1 MKRQLTFSSLF
12 AAAFLLCTTTTAL
25 AQDGKMYPIEAPKE
39 PRAIPLNTG
48 GVENQPAKESWFR
61 QWGDPMARNITTA
74 TLTPFL
80 ADPKKANGTTVLVAP
95 GGGFMWLS
103 MGNEGWE
110 VAQALADKGINAF
123 VLKYR
128 LQPTADSLEEFESQM
143 NQRFADAAKPENE
156 KPDAKAI
163 EKESAKRSNRDVTN
177 QLEDAEAAYAM
188 IVKRAKEWNVDVNK
202 IGMMGFSAGA
212 GLTMATTLQSDKVD
226 LAFIAPIYG
235 GMGPVDVPK
244 DAPPLFAAIAV
255 DDFLFH
261 GDTGLIKSWYDA
273 KIPVEFHLYQNGG
286 HGFGLGNPDRT
297 SNKWFDAFIHWLD
310 VNGFMKPM

>member
-1 MKRQLTFSSLF
+1 MMNRQLKFPNFLITFSLMCF
-12 AAAFLLCTTTTAL
+12 ATISF
-25 AQDGKMYPIEAPKE
+25 AQDGKMYPIEAPDE
-39 PRAIPLNTG
+39 PRAILLGTG
-48 GVENQPAKESWFR
+48 GVDNQPAKESWFR

-80 ADPKKANGTTVLVAP
+80 ADPKKANGTTVIVAP

-103 MGNEGWE
+103 MDNEGWQ
-110 VAQALADKGINAF
+110 VAQALADQGINAF

-128 LQPTADSLEEFESQM
+128 LQPTADSLEEFEKQM
-143 NQRFADAAKPENE
+143 NRRFDEAEN
-156 KPDAKAI
+156 
-163 EKESAKRSNRDVTN
+163 SAKEPSRRLDRNLNN
-177 QLEDAEAAYAM
+177 QLKDAEAAYAM
-188 IVKRAKEWNVDVNK
+188 IVERAKEWNVDVDR

-212 GLTMATTLQSDKVD
+212 GLTMATTLESKKVK

-235 GMGPVDVPK
+235 GMGPVEVPK
-244 DAPPLFAAIAV
+244 NAPPLFVAIAA

-261 GDTGLIKSWYDA
+261 GEAGLIKSWYDA

-310 VNGFMKPM
+310 VNGFMRPQDSPLL

>member
-25 AQDGKMYPIEAPKE
+25 AQDGKMYPMDAPKE

-48 GVENQPAKESWFR
+48 GVEDQPAKESWFR

-103 MGNEGWE
+103 MDNEGWQ

-128 LQPTADSLEEFESQM
+128 LQPTKDSLEEFETQM
-143 NQRFADAAKPENE
+143 NQRFADAAKPDNA
-156 KPDAKAI
+156 KPDGKSTD
-163 EKESAKRSNRDVTN
+163 EKRANRDVTN

-212 GLTMATTLQSDKVD
+212 GLTMATTLQSKKVD

-244 DAPPLFAAIAV
+244 DAPPLFAVIAV

-261 GDTGLIKSWYDA
+261 GETGLIKSWYDA

-310 VNGFMKPM
+310 VNGFMKSK

>member
-1 MKRQLTFSSLF
+1 MMNRQLKFPDFLIAFSLTCF
-12 AAAFLLCTTTTAL
+12 ATISF
-25 AQDGKMYPIEAPKE
+25 AQDGKMYPIEAPEE
-39 PRAIPLNTG
+39 PNAILLGTG

-80 ADPKKANGTTVLVAP
+80 ADPKKANGTTVIVAP

-110 VAQALADKGINAF
+110 VAQALADQGINAF

-128 LQPTADSLEEFESQM
+128 LQPTVDSLEGFEEQM
-143 NQRFADAAKPENE
+143 NQRFAEAAKPENE
-156 KPDAKAI
+156 G
-163 EKESAKRSNRDVTN
+163 DVTEPPKRPQWDLSN
-177 QLEDAEAAYAM
+177 QLKDVEAAYTM
-188 IVKRAKEWNVDVNK
+188 IVERAKEWNVDVDR

-212 GLTMATTLQSDKVD
+212 GLTMATTLESKKVK

-235 GMGPVDVPK
+235 GMGPVEVPK
-244 DAPPLFAAIAV
+244 NAPPLFVAIAA

-261 GDTGLIKSWYDA
+261 GEAGLIKSWYDA

-297 SNKWFDAFIHWLD
+297 SNKWFEAFMHWLD
-310 VNGFMKPM
+310 VNGFKPK